1 MEFIRP
7 KEAARRLGIARS
19 TLYLW
24 ADRGYIPR
32 PRRIGVRVSVWDAA
46 ELEAAVRRMATGGEV
61 QHG

>member
-7 KEAARRLGIARS
+7 KEAARRLNICRS

-24 ADRGYIPR
+24 AERGYIPR
-32 PRRIGVRVSVWDAA
+32 PRRLGVRVSVWDVA
-46 ELEAAVRRMATGGEV
+46 ELEAAVRRMVESGGV